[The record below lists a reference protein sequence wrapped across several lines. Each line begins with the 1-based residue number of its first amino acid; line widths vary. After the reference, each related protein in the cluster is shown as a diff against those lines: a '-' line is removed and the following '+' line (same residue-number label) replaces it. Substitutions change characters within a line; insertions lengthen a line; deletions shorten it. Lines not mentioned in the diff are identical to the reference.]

1 MSGPDFRMQQEIEE
15 ERMMV
20 ELAIVQRIS
29 RGIATESDARYVAA
43 SFGLTT
49 EFNKEQQ
56 HEMAK

>member
-1 MSGPDFRMQQEIEE
+1 MSGPDFRMQQELEE

-29 RGIATESDARYVAA
+29 QGIATEADARYVAA

-49 EFNKEQQ
+49 DKEKQ